1 MLVGE
6 HKFPCQIWNLSLG
19 GARVRIDIPLMPG
32 TSVLLSVQGREDLS
46 GHVVWY
52 REQSMGVKFD
62 TPEERIREIF
72 QDRLHVLGL
81 DAETVIAP
89 QASLQ
94 APDGP
99 PPAN

>member
-19 GARVRIDIPLMPG
+19 GARVRINIPLMPG
-32 TSVLLSVQGREDLS
+32 TPVLLSVQGREDLS

-62 TPEERIREIF
+62 TPEDRIREIF

-81 DAETVIAP
+81 DAEAVISP
-89 QASLQ
+89 DSPLGAS
-94 APDGP
+94 DDTP
-99 PPAN
+99 PTN